1 MEHDAHAE
9 APPPED
15 ATVDDWAREDVEPM
29 PVGVGEATPG
39 TTAAAPEPPSEGERA
54 PPPPL
59 SRLASRGAILRL
71 LRLDLSLVSA
81 DLWCWGA

>member
-39 TTAAAPEPPSEGERA
+39 TTAAALEPPSEGERA
-54 PPPPL
+54 PPP
-59 SRLASRGAILRL
+59 RY
-71 LRLDLSLVSA
+71 LVSRPVVLFYGFFA
-81 DLWCWGA
+81 